1 MTKADKNVREVAL
14 DLLMRI
20 EKEGAYSNLALN
32 QALKEKSVPGKDTAL
47 LTELVY
53 GTLKRR
59 ATLDFYLSPFI
70 KKGTNSLDLWVL
82 SLLRLSLYQMV
93 YLERIPERAII
104 HEAVNIAKKRGHR
117 GIAGMVNGVLRSIQ
131 RKGLPDP
138 SSIDNP
144 RERISIETS
153 HPEWLLSLWE
163 KAYGREE
170 AEAMARKNLEPA
182 PVTVRVNVLK
192 TNKME
197 LMKRLEEEGCQVREG
212 RLSEDAVEIISGKVM
227 MTETF
232 QEGWCTIQD
241 ESSML
246 VARALAPEK
255 GMKVLDAC
263 AAPGG
268 KTTHAAERMGDS
280 GSITALDLHEKK
292 INLINQQVQR
302 LGITSV
308 QSEALDARKLT
319 EKFPEDSFD
328 RVLVDAPCSGLGVI
342 RRKPELKWEKS
353 PEDIQRLPEVQKAI
367 LQEAGKVLKPG
378 GRLVYS
384 TCTVEANENEQVI
397 KEFLEANPAF
407 KFDETLIE
415 RLPERMKNN
424 PAAGGGQI
432 TILPHHYGTDGFYIC
447 SLTKKDEERK

>member
-1 MTKADKNVREVAL
+1 
-14 DLLMRI
+14 
-20 EKEGAYSNLALN
+20 
-32 QALKEKSVPGKDTAL
+32 
-47 LTELVY
+47 
-53 GTLKRR
+53 
-59 ATLDFYLSPFI
+59 
-70 KKGTNSLDLWVL
+70 
-82 SLLRLSLYQMV
+82 
-93 YLERIPERAII
+93 
-104 HEAVNIAKKRGHR
+104 
-117 GIAGMVNGVLRSIQ
+117 MVNGVLRSIQ

-138 SSIDNP
+138 SSIGNP

-197 LMKRLEEEGCQVREG
+197 LMERLEEEGCQVQEG
-212 RLSEDAVEIISGKVM
+212 KLSEDAVEIISGKVM
-227 MTETF
+227 MTEAF

-319 EKFPEDSFD
+319 EKF
-328 RVLVDAPCSGLGVI
+328 
-342 RRKPELKWEKS
+342 LK
-353 PEDIQRLPEVQKAI
+353 
-367 LQEAGKVLKPG
+367 KVL
-378 GRLVYS
+378 
-384 TCTVEANENEQVI
+384 T
-397 KEFLEANPAF
+397 EFL
-407 KFDETLIE
+407 LM
-415 RLPERMKNN
+415 LL
-424 PAAGGGQI
+424 AA
-432 TILPHHYGTDGFYIC
+432 DW
-447 SLTKKDEERK
+447 E